1 MSHKISASLL
11 KDRIAAVASGCELAI
26 LDVREEGVY
35 AEGHLLFASTCPLSR
50 LELLAPSLVPRRDVA
65 VVVMDGGAGE
75 DLAER
80 AATRL
85 AALSWSDVAVLENG
99 LAGWRESGFE
109 VFGGMNVP
117 SKAFGEL
124 VELRLGTPHV
134 TAHQLRIM
142 MDRGDDLVVLD
153 SRPMDEFRM
162 MNIPGALDCP
172 VSELVYRVHDL
183 APDADRTVVVNCAG
197 RTRSILGAQSL
208 INAGVPNRVVALEDG
223 TMGWHLAGY
232 ELERNQ
238 SRMAP
243 APSPEALQI
252 AAGRA
257 ARIAE
262 RAGVCEVE
270 YAELEQ
276 WRADTG
282 RTTYV
287 FDVRLPE
294 EYEAGH
300 LAGSRHAIGVQ
311 LTQKTDAFMAT
322 LGARVVVVDDDGV
335 RARLAAAWLR
345 QMGWDAPVLA
355 GGFSAG
361 PTASGPDRGEVA
373 GLDGATRESVAPRML
388 AVSQMRGRVH
398 LLDLSRSLTF
408 ARGHIPGARF
418 AIRSRFAESLSR
430 LAPGDIVLTCEDG
443 TLSRLAA
450 PEVAALGRN
459 VKVLAGGN
467 AAWRREKLPWE
478 TGRGD
483 PLDELEDEAFW
494 RPYER
499 ASGQEEAMHRYLSW
513 EKGLIGQIEGDG
525 DARFEVIDCSAV

>member
-1 MSHKISASLL
+1 MSHKISESLL
-11 KDRIAAVASGCELAI
+11 KDRIAAVASGRELAI

-85 AALSWSDVAVLENG
+85 TALGWSDVAVLENG
-99 LAGWRESGFE
+99 LAGWREAGFE

-172 VSELVYRVHDL
+172 VSELVYRVRDL

-262 RAGVCEVE
+262 RAGVREVE
-270 YAELEQ
+270 YAELNQ

-345 QMGWDAPVLA
+345 QMGWDASVLA
-355 GGFSAG
+355 GGLSEG
-361 PTASGPDRGEVA
+361 PTASGPDRGDVA

-513 EKGLIGQIEGDG
+513 EKGLIGQIERDG
-525 DARFEVIDCSAV
+525 DARFEVIDFSAV